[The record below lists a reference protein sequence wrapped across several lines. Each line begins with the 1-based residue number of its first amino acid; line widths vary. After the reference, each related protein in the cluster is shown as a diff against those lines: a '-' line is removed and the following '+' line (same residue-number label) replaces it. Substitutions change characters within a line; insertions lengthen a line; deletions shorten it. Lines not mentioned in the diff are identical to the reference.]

1 MNGNGVREIGFR
13 TPGGLVSTLD
23 LTTNE
28 STYRTSNYN
37 PLTIIWPGDKI
48 YIPMCADRGASEG
61 WIPINGRRLRIG
73 VPVKGGCNQLL
84 TVTIDPKYNT
94 TKFSEIA

>member
-13 TPGGLVSTLD
+13 TPGGLVNTLD

-73 VPVKGGCNQLL
+73 VPVKGGFNQLL